1 MINNRIFQK
10 NKLDIIFSQITGN
23 KEPYLNFL
31 RELVIQMFS
40 KYGTMPQRTRFSS
53 GPTNGLRYDGL
64 NHWIVSTES
73 NSQGKSSRRNCK
85 HCTNEEVG
93 QQDNSQVREVHGPIA
108 SALLQG
114 LPRELKWFLYSYMY
128 NNRAYFKTVPSKISR
143 VNRAYSLPK
152 SVNLVWILS
161 DWFCF

>member
-85 HCTNEEVG
+85 HCTNEG
-93 QQDNSQVREVHGPIA
+93 KRDSKTI
-108 SALLQG
+108 
-114 LPRELKWFLYSYMY
+114 LKCEKCMVPLHQHC
-128 NNRAYFKTVPSKISR
+128 FKDYH
-143 VNRAYSLPK
+143 VN
-152 SVNLVWILS
+152 
-161 DWFCF
+161 

>member
-73 NSQGKSSRRNCK
+73 
-85 HCTNEEVG
+85 
-93 QQDNSQVREVHGPIA
+93 
-108 SALLQG
+108 
-114 LPRELKWFLYSYMY
+114 M
-128 NNRAYFKTVPSKISR
+128 
-143 VNRAYSLPK
+143 
-152 SVNLVWILS
+152 S
-161 DWFCF
+161 D